1 MNKSKALMVR
11 MGLIETINYDT
22 MTLDERIDFYRKK
35 SKQCDNINENVMDI
49 YYNIKSNN
57 HKPLVIEK
65 ITLDRVINK
74 HGKNGLIILSA
85 NRFNKSE
92 EENIKNNQE
101 LINFIKQN
109 NYSFLPTYGGY
120 RNSETGEIGDYEP
133 SYIVFNYDLNGNSRD
148 FNELKEFGMKMCRQF
163 EQDCITIKEPN
174 KAAYWIDANGNK
186 ESLIHHVR
194 EQFFC
199 ADPVKYMPVLR
210 QIRVSKS
217 ARMMRSYVIGMYT
230 NESNVHICQICK
242 EPAQFVEAVE
252 IANFGLELP
261 QMHLCLCKN
270 CASKYK
276 SII

>member
-1 MNKSKALMVR
+1 MNKSKDLMVR

-186 ESLIHHVR
+186 VNANETDKVYKNSNEHEYFTTFTSKERTQDLEKKYNKPYNGRKFTYDIIVDEVYVNPLPCTLN
-194 EQFFC
+194 EQQRR
-199 ADPVKYMPVLR
+199 D
-210 QIRVSKS
+210 KS
-217 ARMMRSYVIGMYT
+217 G
-230 NESNVHICQICK
+230 
-242 EPAQFVEAVE
+242 E
-252 IANFGLELP
+252 IMIF
-261 QMHLCLCKN
+261 K
-270 CASKYK
+270 
-276 SII
+276 